1 MDADTRHQ
9 LRQNEL
15 AEALAKLKDFGDRRT
30 VAWSA
35 LILVIAL
42 GYVGYKFW
50 RWRQH
55 NQVVAAY
62 EALGGVDPTDASL
75 GDAPLTRLRE
85 LIAGNSQPGL
95 VALSRLRLA
104 QGLEARGQ
112 IAGGSEKL
120 AEAEAEYQAVLN
132 MPDAPSEF
140 KAAATYRLGLLY
152 ETRRDFD
159 QARATYG
166 NLSKDQRFAGSPFVE
181 LAAERLNQ
189 LDELVKPIV
198 FKPGVEPLPTTQPI
212 AEATSQPATQPTG
225 QPPVPTV
232 TAPRAASPEPAAPTT
247 QPAEGAQ
254 PADPEASGEPPADES
269 SKPQQP

>member
-30 VAWSA
+30 VAWTA
-35 LILVIAL
+35 LILAIAL

-62 EALGGVDPTDASL
+62 QALGGVDPTDASL

-120 AEAEAEYQAVLN
+120 AEAEAEYHAVLN
-132 MPDAPSEF
+132 MPEAPNHF
-140 KAAATYRLGLLY
+140 KASAMYRLGMLH

-159 QARATYG
+159 QARATYAS
-166 NLSKDQRFAGSPFVE
+166 LSQDQRLAGSPFVE
-181 LAAERLNQ
+181 LAAQRLDQ
-189 LDELVKPIV
+189 LDELARPIV
-198 FKPGVEPLPTTQPI
+198 FKPGVKPLPTTQPI
-212 AEATSQPATQPTG
+212 TEAMSHPATQPAG
-225 QPPVPTV
+225 PPRFPTV
-232 TAPRAASPEPAAPTT
+232 TAPRAARP
-247 QPAEGAQ
+247 Q
-254 PADPEASGEPPADES
+254 PADPEASGEPTADES